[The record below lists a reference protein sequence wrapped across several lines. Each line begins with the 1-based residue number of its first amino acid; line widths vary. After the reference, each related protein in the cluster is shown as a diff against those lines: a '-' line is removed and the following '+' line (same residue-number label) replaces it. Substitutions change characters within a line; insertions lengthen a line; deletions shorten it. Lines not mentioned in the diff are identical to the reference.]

1 MKNYS
6 PLFLNQEKVKQ
17 YCRAGLRYA
26 IGITMNKIL
35 SNKKAIFLFV
45 FPTLFIMAAI
55 VIFPMFVSGYYSML
69 DWDGIGK
76 GVFTGLDNYKKLLHD
91 TRFINSIKNS
101 LLFVGLSV
109 FVQLPISLLI
119 AIVLST
125 GIKHE
130 KFYRTVYFI
139 PVIISTVV
147 IGQLWLKIY
156 NTDYGLLNTLLR
168 NFGLSRFVQDWLG
181 QDSTA
186 LICCFIPI
194 LWQYIGYHMLIMYA
208 GAKGISN
215 EVTEA
220 AKIDGGNKRQI
231 AFKITI
237 PLMTP
242 ILKVCV
248 TFSVIGALKVFDL
261 IYVLTNGGPF
271 FSTEVPSIYMYTTI
285 FNSYK
290 YGYGS
295 AISVFIIIECFL
307 FTMLVNFLFK
317 LKEDRIG

>member
-1 MKNYS
+1 
-6 PLFLNQEKVKQ
+6 
-17 YCRAGLRYA
+17 
-26 IGITMNKIL
+26 MNKIL

-45 FPTLFIMAAI
+45 FPTLFILGTI
-55 VIFPMFVSGYYSML
+55 VIFPMFVSGYYSLL

-76 GVFTGLDNYKKLLHD
+76 GAFAGLSNYKELLHD
-91 TRFINSIKNS
+91 TRFMNSLKNS
-101 LLFVGLSV
+101 FLFVGLSL
-109 FVQLPISLLI
+109 FIQLPISLFIALI
-119 AIVLST
+119 LTT
-125 GIKHE
+125 GVKHE
-130 KFYRTVYFI
+130 KLYRTIYFI

-168 NFGLSRFVQDWLG
+168 NIGFPQYVQDWLG
-181 QDSTA
+181 QENTA
-186 LICCFIPI
+186 LLCCFIPI

-208 GAKGISN
+208 GAKGIST
-215 EVTEA
+215 EVIEA
-220 AKIDGGNKRQI
+220 AKIDGANKIQI
-231 AFKITI
+231 AFKIMI
-237 PLMTP
+237 PLMKP

-295 AISVFIIIECFL
+295 AVSVIIILECFL
-307 FTMLVNFLFK
+307 FTILVNSIFK
-317 LKEDRIG
+317 MKEERV